1 MYQED
6 EESAG
11 NSSVEDVYSD
21 CSSVIDCSHFS
32 LSHRIYTNAYTIS
45 IDIYS
50 LPRTKSLE

>member
-11 NSSVEDVYSD
+11 NSSVEDVYSY

-32 LSHRIYTNAYTIS
+32 LSHKIYTNAYTIS
-45 IDIYS
+45 IDTYS
-50 LPRTKSLE
+50 LPRTNPLE